1 MNIVL
6 AIVILVGGL
15 AILWKCAELLVAGAV
30 GLAKRLGVSSLVVG
44 LTVVAMGTSA
54 PELAA
59 SIAGVLRETGGG
71 NIAVGNV
78 FGSNIANL
86 ALVGGLVALI
96 RPLMVKRQTLRRE
109 IPVMILMALLLW
121 PFLHNS
127 YVARPE
133 GIVLLAVFAALI
145 LLTIHLARKESGH
158 NKKAEADRLAAT
170 HGNGA
175 EMDSR
180 LRGNDIE
187 NGNDTEVITRVSG
200 NGIKRGDG
208 IKNVLFIM
216 IGLAGLA
223 VGAKMAVEGAVF
235 IGKEIGLSESVI
247 GLTIIA
253 FGTSLPELV
262 TCVVAAIKGHHDIS
276 VGNLVGS
283 NIFNTLLVVG
293 GAGVVRP
300 FEIGPRFAGGTD
312 YWIMVIVSA
321 AFALAVLVGRRT
333 IGRVSGTL
341 LLCVYVGYLVYLF
354 GYSG

>member
-15 AILWKCAELLVAGAV
+15 VILWKCAELLVAGAV
-30 GLAKRLGVSSLVVG
+30 GLAERLGVSSLVVG

-59 SIAGVLRETGGG
+59 SIAGVLRKSGEGG
-71 NIAVGNV
+71 NIAIGNV

-121 PFLHNS
+121 PFLNNS
-127 YVARPE
+127 YLSRTE
-133 GIVLLAVFAALI
+133 GIALLAVFAVLM
-145 LLTIHLARKESGH
+145 LLTIHLARKEAG
-158 NKKAEADRLAAT
+158 NMKREAGSVKRDTRQ
-170 HGNGA
+170 
-175 EMDSR
+175 
-180 LRGNDIE
+180 DIR
-187 NGNDTEVITRVSG
+187 DM
-200 NGIKRGDG
+200 K
-208 IKNVLFIM
+208 KNVLFIIIGL
-216 IGLAGLA
+216 IGLAL
-223 VGAKMAVEGAVF
+223 GAKMAVEGAVF
-235 IGKEIGLSESVI
+235 IGKEIGLSEGVI
-247 GLTIIA
+247 ALTIIA

-262 TCVVAAIKGHHDIS
+262 TCVVAATKGHHDIS

-293 GAGVVRP
+293 SASIVRP
-300 FEIGPRFAGGTD
+300 FYIEQRFAGGTD
-312 YWIMVIVSA
+312 YWIMIIVCM
-321 AFALAVLVGRRT
+321 AFALAVLLGKRI
-333 IGRVSGTL
+333 IGRLSGTL
-341 LLCVYVGYLVYLF
+341 LLCGYAGYLVYLF

>member
-1 MNIVL
+1 MNIILAVVL
-6 AIVILVGGL
+6 LVGGL

-30 GLAKRLGVSSLVVG
+30 GLAKRLGVSSLVIG

-59 SIAGVLRETGGG
+59 SIAGVLREVGGG

-133 GIVLLAVFAALI
+133 GIALLAVFAALI
-145 LLTIHLARKESGH
+145 LLTIHLARKESEH

-170 HGNGA
+170 NGNG
-175 EMDSR
+175 
-180 LRGNDIE
+180 
-187 NGNDTEVITRVSG
+187 TEVITRVSG
-200 NGIKRGDG
+200 NGIKSGDG

-223 VGAKMAVEGAVF
+223 IGAKMAVEGAVF
-235 IGKEIGLSESVI
+235 IGQKVGLSESVI

-293 GAGVVRP
+293 GAGVVRE
-300 FEIGPRFAGGTD
+300 FTIEPRFAGGGD
-312 YWIMVIVSA
+312 YWIMIIVST
-321 AFALAVLVGRRT
+321 AFALAVLIGKRT

-341 LLCVYVGYLVYLF
+341 LLCGYVGYLVYLF
-354 GYSG
+354 GCSG